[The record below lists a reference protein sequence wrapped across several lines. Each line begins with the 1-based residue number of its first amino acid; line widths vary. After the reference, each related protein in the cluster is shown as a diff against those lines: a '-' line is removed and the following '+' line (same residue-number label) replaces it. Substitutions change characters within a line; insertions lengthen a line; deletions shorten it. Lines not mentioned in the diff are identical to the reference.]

1 MTQTAT
7 GKYDNPTGERNN
19 PAGECNNPAGRYNKL
34 YSPYM
39 VIVLRIII
47 GALFVVSGFSKAVD
61 PWGFIFK
68 IEDYFAAWGMTEPR
82 TITLVIAMALST
94 YELVTGFML
103 MTGCFK
109 RLSPWLLMLSMVF
122 MLPLTAY
129 IWIANP
135 VDDCGCFGE
144 MFKLSNAATFFKNV
158 VIVAALVY
166 LCKYNARLQRGVY
179 RPALQ
184 WLVLVV
190 VMLYSIVIGL
200 YGYNIQPLVD
210 FRPYPVGSNL
220 YSILNPGNEDG
231 MSEILMVYEKEGKE
245 ETFAVDN
252 LPDSTWTFVR
262 REDNVAEMSNEAAF
276 SIYDVDGDDITEF
289 VISDEGEQ
297 LLLVIPEANRV
308 DISGTY
314 AINEMDKAINKED
327 GSMVAL
333 IAATPDG
340 IGKWIDIS
348 MADYPCYIAEDTSL
362 KQLAR
367 GHMSLV
373 YIKDGVIKWKRILS
387 AFDFATID
395 ALSNGEL
402 TIDDI
407 EIDDKGNFKIITI
420 LTIGLLVFIAL
431 FQEFILRI
439 IPKKQKKQLTLQSE
453 KPGGE
458 KSPVEVSVTE
468 AESADRADCGEY
480 MASDAADTGN
490 ISDSQ

>member
-1 MTQTAT
+1 MTETAT
-7 GKYDNPTGERNN
+7 GNCKDTTGNRKDTTGN
-19 PAGECNNPAGRYNKL
+19 CNDTTGRYNKL
-34 YSPYM
+34 YSPRV
-39 VIVLRIII
+39 VIALRILI

-82 TITLVIAMALST
+82 TITLVIAMALSA
-94 YELVTGFML
+94 YELVGGFML

-109 RLSPWLLMLSMVF
+109 RLSPWALMLSMVF

-144 MFKLSNAATFFKNV
+144 MFKLSNAATFLKNV

-166 LCKYNARLQRGVY
+166 LCKYNARVQRGVY
-179 RPALQ
+179 RPAVQ

-190 VMLYSIVIGL
+190 VMLYPIVIGL
-200 YGYNIQPLVD
+200 YGYNIQPMVD
-210 FRPYPVGSNL
+210 FRSYPVGSDL
-220 YSILNPGNEDG
+220 YSILNSENEDG
-231 MSEILMVYEKEGKE
+231 ISQIKMVYEKDGME
-245 ETFAVDN
+245 ETFTVDN

-262 REDNVAEMSNEAAF
+262 RGDAVADAMNDKAF
-276 SIYDVDGDDITEF
+276 SIYDVDGDDVTDF
-289 VISDEGEQ
+289 VISDRGEQ

-314 AINEMDKAINKED
+314 AINEMDKAISKD
-327 GSMVAL
+327 GGSMIAL
-333 IAATPDG
+333 IASTPEG

-348 MADYPCYIAEDTSL
+348 MADYPCYIAEDTYL
-362 KQLAR
+362 KQLTR

-373 YIKDGVIKWKRILS
+373 YLKDGVIKWKRILA
-387 AFDFATID
+387 AFDFSTID

-407 EIDDKGNFKIITI
+407 EIDDKGNFNLITI
-420 LTIGLLVFIAL
+420 LTIGLLVIIAL
-431 FQEFILRI
+431 FQEFILRLM
-439 IPKKQKKQLTLQSE
+439 PKKQKKQLTLQSE
-453 KPGGE
+453 KQE
-458 KSPVEVSVTE
+458 EELSPVDINVTS
-468 AESADRADCGEY
+468 ADSLAPDDNDNIESADQDDSGK
-480 MASDAADTGN
+480 TT
-490 ISDSQ
+490 DSQ

>member
-7 GKYDNPTGERNN
+7 GKCDNTTGERNN
-19 PAGECNNPAGRYNKL
+19 TAGRYNKL

-82 TITLVIAMALST
+82 TITLVISMALST

-166 LCKYNARLQRGVY
+166 LCKYNARVQRGVY
-179 RPALQ
+179 RPAVQ

-200 YGYNIQPLVD
+200 YGYNIQPMVD
-210 FRPYPVGSNL
+210 FRSYPVGSDL
-220 YSILNPGNEDG
+220 YSMLNSENEDG
-231 MSEILMVYEKEGKE
+231 ISQFKLVYEKDGME
-245 ETFAVDN
+245 ETFTVDN

-262 REDNVAEMSNEAAF
+262 REDPVDDTMNDKAF
-276 SIYDVDGDDITEF
+276 SIYDVDGDDVTDF

-314 AINEMDKAINKED
+314 AINELDKAISKEG
-327 GSMVAL
+327 GSMIAL
-333 IAATPDG
+333 IASTPEG
-340 IGKWIDIS
+340 IVKWIDIS
-348 MADYPCYIAEDTSL
+348 MADYPCYIAEDTYL
-362 KQLAR
+362 KQLVR

-373 YIKDGVIKWKRILS
+373 YLKDGVIEWKRILA
-387 AFDFATID
+387 AFDFSTID

-407 EIDDKGNFKIITI
+407 EIDDKGNFNLITI
-420 LTIGLLVFIAL
+420 LTIGFLVVIAL
-431 FQEFILRI
+431 FQEFILRLM
-439 IPKKQKKQLTLQSE
+439 PKKQKKQLTLQSE
-453 KPGGE
+453 KPEGE

-468 AESADRADCGEY
+468 VESADRANCGEE
-480 MASDAADTGN
+480 MASDAAETDN
-490 ISDSQ
+490 LSDKQ